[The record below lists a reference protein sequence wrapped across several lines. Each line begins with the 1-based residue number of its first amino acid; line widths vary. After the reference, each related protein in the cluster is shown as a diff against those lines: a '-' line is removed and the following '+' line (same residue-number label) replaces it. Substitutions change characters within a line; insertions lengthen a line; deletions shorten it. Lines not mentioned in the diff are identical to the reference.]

1 MKSARALWP
10 AVVILLLGCAALQ
23 IAGLDLW
30 LRYSRAG
37 IGAGEWWR
45 LVTGHLVHLGA
56 AHLAMNALGAVL
68 VAWLVGA
75 HLRPLAWAVTA
86 LACALGIGMGLFWG
100 RPDLEWYVGLSGVL
114 HGLLV
119 AGGVAALA
127 DQRERGF
134 AGILLMAVIA
144 KLAWEQVSGAATASA
159 ALAGGAVVVDAHL
172 FGAITGAIAGAIA
185 LIGHY
190 WRVRA
195 RASCPKPK

>member
-1 MKSARALWP
+1 MKPTRALWP
-10 AVVILLLGCAALQ
+10 ALVTLLLSCAALQ

-30 LRYSRAG
+30 LRYARGG
-37 IGAGEWWR
+37 ISAGEWWR

-56 AHLAMNALGAVL
+56 AHLAMNAIGAVL

-119 AGGVAALA
+119 AGGLAALA

-134 AGILLMAVIA
+134 AVMLLMAVSA
-144 KLAWEQVSGAATASA
+144 KLAWEQVSGAVSAPA
-159 ALAGGAVVVDAHL
+159 ALAGGAVVFDAHL
-172 FGAITGAIAGAIA
+172 FGAVTGAIAGVIT
-185 LIGHY
+185 LIGHC
-190 WRVRA
+190 WSARA
-195 RASCPKPK
+195 RPSSP